1 MTENASVHLHG
12 RVLRC
17 GSGIAG
23 QYAGRSGPTHPVS
36 ISQPMTYLSHF
47 GTAMGGATP
56 ANRALWST
64 KAQELAING
73 AMTEVQIKDAVL
85 RPMGLEDLSKISSW
99 FWNMAD
105 VSMFDRTTPLPTNKD
120 ALHESWRKSLTQ
132 TDPPTALWF
141 MVEDHDGAAMG
152 IGGLQ
157 AVNYI
162 HGDAVLPM
170 FISPDARGKGLA
182 TAITCRMMDLAF
194 NHLRLHRVTTYYRED
209 NAVTQRVLAKIGFE
223 DEGRQREG
231 WFVGGTRMDIVQAGI
246 LAADWFERRE
256 AVLKEL
262 DAPGRVRLQFAGE
275 NNVE

>member
-1 MTENASVHLHG
+1 M
-12 RVLRC
+12 
-17 GSGIAG
+17 
-23 QYAGRSGPTHPVS
+23 
-36 ISQPMTYLSHF
+36 
-47 GTAMGGATP
+47 
-56 ANRALWST
+56 
-64 KAQELAING
+64 K
-73 AMTEVQIKDAVL
+73 EVQIQKAVL
-85 RPMGLEDLSKISSW
+85 RPMGLDDLTHISSW

-120 ALHESWRKSLTQ
+120 ALYESWRKSLTQ

-141 MVEDHDGAAMG
+141 IAEDAENKALG

-182 TAITCRMMDLAF
+182 TAITCRMMELAF

-209 NAVTQRVLAKIGFE
+209 NAVTQRVLAKMGFE

-246 LAADWFERRE
+246 LAADWYGRRE
-256 AVLKEL
+256 TVLEEL
-262 DAPGRVRLQFAGE
+262 GASGGMQLEFAGE
-275 NNVE
+275 KSVE